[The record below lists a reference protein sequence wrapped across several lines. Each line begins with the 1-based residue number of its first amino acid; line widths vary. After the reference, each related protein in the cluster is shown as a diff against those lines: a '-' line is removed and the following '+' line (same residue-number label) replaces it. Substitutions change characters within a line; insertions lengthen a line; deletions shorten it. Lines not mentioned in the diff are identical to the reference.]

1 MDEERRGL
9 WFVVVVVADTLS
21 LFDLNLKR
29 TPFQGSAY
37 DLRLFL
43 LLVCF
48 FSFFELLSPITLVQ
62 FSRYFLVFMF

>member
-37 DLRLFL
+37 DLRLFFTPGL
-43 LLVCF
+43 
-48 FSFFELLSPITLVQ
+48 
-62 FSRYFLVFMF
+62 FLFLF